1 LAINKGRLR
10 FCEAQQMD
18 HLDSI
23 GFDGKQVSNQLA
35 LADSLKD
42 QGLNA

>member
-1 LAINKGRLR
+1 
-10 FCEAQQMD
+10 MD

-23 GFDGKQVSNQLA
+23 GFDGKQVLNQLA